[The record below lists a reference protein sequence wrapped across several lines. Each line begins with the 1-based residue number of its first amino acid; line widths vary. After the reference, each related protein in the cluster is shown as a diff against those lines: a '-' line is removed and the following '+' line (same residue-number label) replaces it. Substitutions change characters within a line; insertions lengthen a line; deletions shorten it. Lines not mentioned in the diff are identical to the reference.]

1 MEEKT
6 VVSERAYQVEKLYI
20 RLVDITDVRT
30 DIVDRIKKDV
40 RSGTYEVP
48 VEALA
53 NILVSKLS
61 FDN

>member
-1 MEEKT
+1 MDEKT
-6 VVSERAYQVEKLYI
+6 EVSERAYQVEKLFI
-20 RLVDITDVRT
+20 RLVDIPDVRT

-48 VEALA
+48 VEALV

>member
-1 MEEKT
+1 VEEKT
-6 VVSERAYQVEKLYI
+6 EVSERAYQVAKLYI
-20 RLVDITDVRT
+20 RLVEIPDVRT
-30 DIVDRIKKDV
+30 DIVDRMKKEV

-48 VEALA
+48 LEALA